1 MQDTFAKEG
10 LQYTMDGK
18 TGSTIN
24 SHRLIYLAGQQSTE
38 KQDKLVE
45 ALFKAYFTQVRPSA
59 AGLSSRQ
66 CTPPG
71 SVHRGADGAVMMVQP
86 AAALATLHRHAHRVH
101 LV

>member
-10 LQYTMDGK
+10 LQYTMDGR

-24 SHRLIYLAGQQSTE
+24 SHRLIHLAGQQSTA

-59 AGLSSRQ
+59 AWLRQ
-66 CTPPG
+66 
-71 SVHRGADGAVMMVQP
+71 
-86 AAALATLHRHAHRVH
+86 
-101 LV
+101 